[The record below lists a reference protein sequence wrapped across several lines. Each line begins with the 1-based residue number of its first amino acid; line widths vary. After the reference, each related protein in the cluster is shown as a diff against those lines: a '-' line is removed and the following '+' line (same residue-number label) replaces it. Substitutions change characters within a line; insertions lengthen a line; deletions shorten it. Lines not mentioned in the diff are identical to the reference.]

1 MLVTSN
7 ERIGSALNSK
17 NLKSDELHSDADVI
31 AALAFANRLGISLQH
46 IRSGGHINSATTAV
60 SQLSVTL
67 KRACKRK
74 RMGISNE
81 AAARCAE
88 QALREWLVGICRTC
102 NGTGERLMDYSG
114 TAKKRIKGVCPHCG
128 GSGAFMP
135 LWSWRRSVMRITG
148 EMGED
153 WWVKRLEL
161 AHEVINDAYRSA
173 QRKVSQQMREI
184 QKT

>member
-17 NLKSDELHSDADVI
+17 NLKSDELHSDADVV

-88 QALREWLVGICRTC
+88 QALREFI
-102 NGTGERLMDYSG
+102 SG
-114 TAKKRIKGVCPHCG
+114 LNLPADVRSRMLAMTPRSYIGLAQSLAKTA
-128 GSGAFMP
+128 
-135 LWSWRRSVMRITG
+135 
-148 EMGED
+148 
-153 WWVKRLEL
+153 
-161 AHEVINDAYRSA
+161 
-173 QRKVSQQMREI
+173 
-184 QKT
+184 